1 MPKAINQY
9 NFFKDIK
16 LTEEGYVEMYLTD
29 YVAPKEDGIDQYET
43 YLKINL
49 DDEGRIIVTEKE

>member
-16 LTEEGYVEMYLTD
+16 LTDEGYVECYLVD
-29 YVAPKEDGIDQYET
+29 YVAPQEDGIHQYET

-49 DDEGRIIVTEKE
+49 DDEGRLIITQKQ